1 MSNLARFPRAKIAFQ
16 TPQME
21 RAGRLIPKLKGKA
34 PLTEAELA
42 LAAWPAVIGRR
53 LANRTKAVS
62 FSGGRIVV
70 EVEDAL
76 WQRNLEGLRG
86 AILANFHKT
95 LGEGAPKSIEFR
107 IGIPRR
113 PPGRAALPAASEAE
127 GIADPVLRRI
137 YLSSRRKAG
146 A

>member
-1 MSNLARFPRAKIAFQ
+1 MSNLARFARAKIAFQ

-21 RAGRLIPKLKGKA
+21 RAGRLIPKIKGKA

-62 FSGGRIVV
+62 FSGSRIVV

-95 LGEGAPKSIEFR
+95 LGETAPKSIEFR

-113 PPGRAALPAASEAE
+113 PPGRGGRAAPARGPGLPPPP
-127 GIADPVLRRI
+127 GRRRD
-137 YLSSRRKAG
+137 L
-146 A
+146 